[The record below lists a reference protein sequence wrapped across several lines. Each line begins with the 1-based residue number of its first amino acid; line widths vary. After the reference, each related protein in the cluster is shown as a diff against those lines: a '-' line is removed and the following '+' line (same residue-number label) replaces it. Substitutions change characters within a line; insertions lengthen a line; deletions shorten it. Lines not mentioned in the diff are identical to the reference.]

1 MTNERKVTN
10 TVNTFA
16 ENMLTI
22 LALTLFLLVNAFI
35 CMLAWGM
42 AMTGTL

>member
-1 MTNERKVTN
+1 MTNERKVTKARTLFN
-10 TVNTFA
+10 AVIS
-16 ENMLTI
+16 I
-22 LALTLFLLVNAFI
+22 LGLALFLLFNAFI